1 LVIVEELMMKNIN
14 EILHIKYP
22 IIQGGLAIVSDAK
35 LASAVSNAG
44 GAGIIG
50 AGGHDADWMEEQ
62 INLAREMTDKPVGV
76 NIVLMAEDKD
86 EIIDIVCEKKPDFV
100 TFGAGNPVPYIERFQ
115 ELGILVIPVVPSLRL
130 AKKVEA
136 AGADALIIEGLEAG
150 GHIGKQ
156 TTMALMSNVIENVD
170 IPVIVAGGISDRRG
184 IMAAMVMGASGV
196 QMGSRFLVS
205 EECPA
210 HINVKKR
217 IVESTDTDSVILGY
231 TINHSVRVLKNKFA
245 DSYLGIEYSDEPR
258 ELLKGKMRGIYAKA
272 VVEGDVE
279 NGMIQVGQSL
289 DVLNEI
295 LSCNEI
301 IKRLFPDKE

>member
-1 LVIVEELMMKNIN
+1 MKKKIT

-22 IIQGGLAIVSDAK
+22 LIQGGLAIVSDAK

-62 INLAREMTDKPVGV
+62 IDLARKLTDKPFGV

-86 EIIDIVCEKKPDFV
+86 EIVDIVCEKKPDFV
-100 TFGAGNPVPYIERFQ
+100 TFGAGNPIPYIKRFQ
-115 ELGILVIPVVPSLRL
+115 ELGIIVIPVVPSLRL

-150 GHIGKQ
+150 GHIGRQ
-156 TTMALMSNVIENVD
+156 TTMALMTNVIVNVD
-170 IPVIVAGGISDRRG
+170 IPVIAAGGISDRRG
-184 IMAAMVMGASGV
+184 IMAAMAMGASGV
-196 QMGSRFLVS
+196 QMGSRFLIS

-210 HINVKKR
+210 HVNVKRR
-217 IVESTDTDSVILGY
+217 IVESTDIDSVILGY
-231 TINHSVRVLKNKFA
+231 TIDHSVRVLKNKFV
-245 DSYLGIEYSDEPR
+245 DSYLEIEYSDEPR
-258 ELLKGKMRGIYAKA
+258 EMLKGRMRGIYAKA